1 MHKLLLNVLATLLAA
16 LATTPALHAKIVSPT
31 LPEGEPAS
39 ALYRLEVDGVPVP
52 VKTRGDENY
61 ASWETDAKKV
71 QIVVK
76 VDRPDLKTIPDV
88 VVRPLSL
95 KIRANVDRKKREIYF
110 QAPGDAHLVLDF
122 GPNDDAPLAL
132 LPFPVYPRPENKDAS
147 YLRYY
152 GPGTHE
158 IGDLRLRNNERV
170 FLDAGA
176 IVRGNFVVEQ
186 VKTVW
191 IEGPGELRGTIRCQN
206 AANARVD
213 GILLRNDSDAA
224 ITFDDCDGVDVS
236 HAKILGGGADSS
248 VALRLVNTRNAVATR
263 SFLHSKG
270 DALAIDAKDRRD
282 SKKSPGEMIFWGN
295 LLWSDAGSAAAIR
308 AYGDLLAPHDVEFE
322 YCDIIASPRVATA
335 IESFGDASTRNVA
348 FRKINVEYDRK
359 ASSDAPAT
367 APSLA
372 TLAARSDKTPRE
384 DGDEKDSGDSAASQK
399 GAIRGITYEEVFVYG
414 PEKPSIAAL
423 GFDADHEIR
432 DVVFHRVRIDGKL
445 VEAKNGGVPV
455 DVNAFARDVVFF

>member
-1 MHKLLLNVLATLLAA
+1 MHIFLLNVLTTLLTTVATASA
-16 LATTPALHAKIVSPT
+16 LYAQIVSPT
-31 LPEGEPAS
+31 LPEGEPES
-39 ALYRLEVDGVPVP
+39 ALYRLEVDGTPVP

-61 ASWETDAKKV
+61 ASWETNAKKV

-76 VDRPDLKTIPDV
+76 VDRPDLETIPDV

-122 GPNDDAPLAL
+122 GPNDGAPLAL

-158 IGDLRLRNNERV
+158 IGDLRLGNNERV

-176 IVRGNFVVEQ
+176 IVRGNFVVEE

-282 SKKSPGEMIFWGN
+282 AKKSPGEMIFWGN

-335 IESFGDASTRNVA
+335 IESFGDASTYNVA

-359 ASSDAPAT
+359 ASSDAT

-372 TLAARSDKTPRE
+372 TLAAHPDKTPRE

-423 GFDADHEIR
+423 GFDAEHEIR

-445 VEAKNGGVPV
+445 VEAKNGVVPV
-455 DVNAFARDVVFF
+455 DVNAFARGVVFF